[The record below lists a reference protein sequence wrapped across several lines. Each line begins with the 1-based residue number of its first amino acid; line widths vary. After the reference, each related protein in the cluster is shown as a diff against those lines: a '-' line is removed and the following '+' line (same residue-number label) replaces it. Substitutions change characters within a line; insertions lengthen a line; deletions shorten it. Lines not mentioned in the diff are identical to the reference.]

1 MVAVEEYL
9 GNIFFVRGV
18 HAKHKTM
25 KFETK
30 LHNKKP

>member
-9 GNIFFVRGV
+9 DNIFFVRGV

-25 KFETK
+25 GDDFS
-30 LHNKKP
+30 